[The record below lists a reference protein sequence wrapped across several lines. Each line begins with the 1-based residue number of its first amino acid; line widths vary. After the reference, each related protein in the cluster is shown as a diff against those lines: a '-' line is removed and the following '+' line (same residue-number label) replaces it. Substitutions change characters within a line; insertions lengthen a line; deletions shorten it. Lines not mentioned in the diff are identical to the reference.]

1 MKNKNDITGDKIITK
16 AKSKDFDDNFD
27 AIFRKPERF
36 EGYTTIETGHIK
48 KEPKR
53 IYTNDEIKSW
63 HWVNDLE
70 MSEDE
75 AQIMARDMGVEDE

>member
-1 MKNKNDITGDKIITK
+1 MASHNDITGDKIQTK
-16 AKSKDFDDNFD
+16 GVFSKEAEDRFD
-27 AIFRKPERF
+27 AIF
-36 EGYTTIETGHIK
+36 GK

-53 IYTNDEIKSW
+53 IYTNEEIKSW